1 MGSDERFVLPP
12 RRKWFAITIATVAT
26 LVSYSF
32 ILFAFVA
39 GSTEG
44 GPNPGPPLALGLAL
58 VPIVFMVAAFLTRHP
73 RAGGAVLKA
82 MGLWLV
88 IAIPI
93 AALDIVTGLVAGFG
107 AGAVVT
113 VRAEEEHT
121 RKSRIIAVAAATLYT
136 LILVQFAPD
145 AALIGGAILPY
156 LAVGVADSIMERKA
170 ASSDSD

>member
-1 MGSDERFVLPP
+1 MVSDERFVLPA

-58 VPIVFMVAAFLTRHP
+58 VPIVFMVAAFLTRHQ

-82 MGLWLV
+82 MGLWV
-88 IAIPI
+88 VVGIPI
-93 AALDIVTGLVAGFG
+93 AALDLVTGLVAGFG

-121 RKSRIIAVAAATLYT
+121 RKSRIIAISLTVVYT

-145 AALIGGAILPY
+145 AALVGGAMLPF
-156 LAVGVADSIMERKA
+156 LAVGVADSITERNA
-170 ASSDSD
+170 PSSS